1 MKPDPLP
8 PPIPDLG
15 RAMVGSWRLL
25 SREDY
30 DREGR
35 RVIDPILGADPMGFL
50 TFTRTSFAM
59 QLMKRD
65 RDEPAARETPESV
78 PSGAGANNTGA
89 VAGYD
94 AYFGRYSVDA
104 VRGEIT
110 VMLEA
115 SVVAANVGME
125 LTRDIRAAGDRLWI
139 RLPTTAADGTPITR
153 TLTFER
159 MD

>member
-1 MKPDPLP
+1 MKPDPFP
-8 PPIPDLG
+8 SPSPDLA
-15 RAMVGSWRLL
+15 RAMVGSWRLR

-30 DREGR
+30 DGDGR
-35 RVIDPILGADPMGFL
+35 RLIDPILGADPMGFL

-65 RDEPAARETPESV
+65 RGAAPTREAPESGA
-78 PSGAGANNTGA
+78 SAAGANNSAA

-104 VRGEIT
+104 ARGEISVT
-110 VMLEA
+110 LEG
-115 SVVAANVGME
+115 SVVPANIGLK

>member
-1 MKPDPLP
+1 MKPDPFP
-8 PPIPDLG
+8 PPSPDLG

-30 DREGR
+30 DVEGR
-35 RVIDPILGADPMGFL
+35 RLTDPILGADPMGFL

-65 RDEPAARETPESV
+65 RDASAAGEGLANA
-78 PSGAGANNTGA
+78 PSAAGANNSA
-89 VAGYD
+89 AIAGYD

-104 VRGEIT
+104 AKGEIT
-110 VMLEA
+110 TTLEG
-115 SVVAANVGME
+115 SVVPANIGLK
-125 LTRDIRAAGDRLWI
+125 LTRVIRAAGDRLWI
-139 RLPTTAADGTPITR
+139 RLPTTAVDGTPITR

-159 MD
+159 ME

>member
-8 PPIPDLG
+8 PPSPDLG

-30 DREGR
+30 DGEGR
-35 RVIDPILGADPMGFL
+35 RLIDPILGADPMGFL

-65 RDEPAARETPESV
+65 RGEAPGSALST
-78 PSGAGANNTGA
+78 AGANNSAA

-94 AYFGRYSVDA
+94 AYFGRYSVDVA
-104 VRGEIT
+104 RGEISVT
-110 VMLEA
+110 LEG
-115 SVVAANVGME
+115 SVVPANVGLK
-125 LTRDIRAAGDRLWI
+125 LTRDIRAAGGRLWI

>member
-8 PPIPDLG
+8 PPSPDLD

-30 DREGR
+30 DGEGR
-35 RVIDPILGADPMGFL
+35 RLIDPILGADPMGFL

-65 RDEPAARETPESV
+65 RNAPVAREAPESA

-89 VAGYD
+89 VGGYD
-94 AYFGRYSVDA
+94 AYFGRYSVNA
-104 VRGEIT
+104 ARGEISVT
-110 VMLEA
+110 LEA
-115 SVVAANVGME
+115 SVVAANVGMK
-125 LTRDIRAAGDRLWI
+125 LTRELRAVGDRLWI

>member
-25 SREDY
+25 SREDH

-65 RDEPAARETPESV
+65 RGAAPAPEASESG
-78 PSGAGANNTGA
+78 PSAAGTNNTGA

-104 VRGEIT
+104 ARGEIAVT
-110 VMLEA
+110 LEA
-115 SVVAANVGME
+115 SVVPANIGLE
-125 LTRDIRAAGDRLWI
+125 LTREIRAADDRLWI

>member
-8 PPIPDLG
+8 PPSPLLTS
-15 RAMVGSWRLL
+15 AMVGSWRLL
-25 SREDY
+25 SREDH
-30 DREGR
+30 DGEGR

-65 RDEPAARETPESV
+65 RSAAPAPESA
-78 PSGAGANNTGA
+78 PTAAGANNSSA

-104 VRGEIT
+104 AKGEIMT
-110 VMLEA
+110 TLEG
-115 SVVAANVGME
+115 SVVPANIGLK
-125 LTRDIRAAGDRLWI
+125 LTREIRAAGNRLWI